1 MALLNGTNPECDKAP
16 RPMVRWNV
24 QRVRRGLF
32 RRERVEA
39 WVESGFEPGSAGSG
53 VVLWHGTLIRQLS
66 PEQIE
71 ELLIATGRDTDPEV
85 VLAKVKW
92 LIKSTTPNVFAYV
105 VDLLK
110 GRLETA
116 RADRDSFA
124 ATIQE
129 LRHNIDLWVV
139 ANKRI
144 EQERDE
150 ARAEVSDT
158 LARLRSAE
166 RSVRDCIA
174 QGYRA
179 TSIRS
184 ADGETIERG
193 DNAFLGTD
201 PERRLI
207 LIDCAEAICAENLR
221 VVGLP
226 VGVPVFAKRDNA
238 RAWKRSQRIPISS
251 PPTGAPAVPA
261 MPTASPNGTGDGAD
275 TAAGEAD
282 LLDFIGVRP

>member
-1 MALLNGTNPECDKAP
+1 MPSLSALPERLAAAQVPPPAGAACAG
-16 RPMVRWNV
+16 VAA
-24 QRVRRGLF
+24 GLAGD
-32 RRERVEA
+32 RLPVVDVA
-39 WVESGFEPGSAGSG
+39 PGSAGSG

-144 EQERDE
+144 EQERGGH
-150 ARAEVSDT
+150 S
-158 LARLRSAE
+158 
-166 RSVRDCIA
+166 
-174 QGYRA
+174 
-179 TSIRS
+179 
-184 ADGETIERG
+184 
-193 DNAFLGTD
+193 
-201 PERRLI
+201 
-207 LIDCAEAICAENLR
+207 
-221 VVGLP
+221 
-226 VGVPVFAKRDNA
+226 
-238 RAWKRSQRIPISS
+238 
-251 PPTGAPAVPA
+251 
-261 MPTASPNGTGDGAD
+261 
-275 TAAGEAD
+275 
-282 LLDFIGVRP
+282 

>member
-1 MALLNGTNPECDKAP
+1 MALLKGTNPECD
-16 RPMVRWNV
+16 RPSCTMVRWNV
-24 QRVRRGLF
+24 KRVRRGIF
-32 RRERVEA
+32 RRESIEVTAERGIDFTA
-39 WVESGFEPGSAGSG
+39 PSGWVRIIDAESPSMAPDEIQS
-53 VVLWHGTLIRQLS
+53 
-66 PEQIE
+66 
-71 ELLIATGRDTDPEV
+71 LLLATGHDDDARTVMAKLGWLLMNVSSKVMFFAIDRLTRR
-85 VLAKVKW
+85 LAK
-92 LIKSTTPNVFAYV
+92 AE
-105 VDLLK
+105 
-110 GRLETA
+110 G
-116 RADRDSFA
+116 DRDRFA
-124 ATIQE
+124 ATIGDLERTQHAMVMESHRVKQE
-129 LRHNIDLWVV
+129 LDAARPEIAGL
-139 ANKRI
+139 
-144 EQERDE
+144 RD
-150 ARAEVSDT
+150 ALR
-158 LARLRSAE
+158 LAQQ
-166 RSVRDCIA
+166 SVRDCVA
-174 QGYRA
+174 KGYRA

-184 ADGETIERG
+184 ADGDSIERG

-226 VGVPVFAKRDNA
+226 DGVPVFAKRDNA